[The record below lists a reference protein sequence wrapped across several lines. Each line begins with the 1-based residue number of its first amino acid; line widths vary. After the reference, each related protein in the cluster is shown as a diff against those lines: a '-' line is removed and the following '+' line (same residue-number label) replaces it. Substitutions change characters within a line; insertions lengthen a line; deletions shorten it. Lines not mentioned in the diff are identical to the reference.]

1 MSHSRKKKLDKDED
15 FIGFSRSRQKVPS
28 FGEQLAQYEDEVLR
42 FQDTEESHESRM
54 KVKELLKGD

>member
-15 FIGFSRSRQKVPS
+15 FRGFSRSRQKVSS

-42 FQDTEESHESRM
+42 FQDENETYESRM